1 MDKYHA
7 NKQIIALK
15 LDNGASLLSISSSV
29 KINYRYL
36 KEIIKSE

>member
-7 NKQIIALK
+7 NKRKIALK

-36 KEIIKSE
+36 KEIMKSE